1 MAEAGSWPSAAAPE
15 VEPEPAPST
24 WEELELP
31 ARLQSAVE
39 TLGWTAPTPVQ
50 GRTFAT
56 MVAGTDV
63 LVQSQ
68 TGSGKTGAFCLPW
81 LASRFEFGPAKQT
94 GVQLIVLLPTRELA
108 KQVCDELVRLAVD
121 SPVDVLPVYGGTAM
135 APQLDAL
142 AAGVH
147 AVVGTPGRILDHI
160 RRRSLDLSRVRT
172 VVLDECDEMLSM
184 GFLEDIRAILS
195 ACPQD
200 RQTCLFSATVPRDIE
215 RIARRNMRTPVRIEL
230 SGDEI
235 AAAEIDHAYYPT
247 SGTIKTRDLLDIII
261 LEDPTVA
268 IVFCNTREETRLV
281 ANVLQKNGY
290 SAHALS
296 SDLTQAAREQVMG
309 KFRDRKLRFLVATDV
324 AARGIDVSHVSHVIN
339 YSFPENA
346 EVYVHRTGRT
356 GRAGRAG
363 QALSI
368 VSPLEFGSFY
378 TLTKSYKSIQ
388 FTERKLPPADDLAA
402 TRTEVKLDRISHD
415 YSQPVSP
422 EWLLLARRLVEDPR
436 GERVVAYLLHEA
448 IESNRVRTRE
458 QVDLDDAADS
468 QSTDSRQDHGGDR
481 DDRRSDR
488 GRDRYRSD
496 DSGPRGRSSGR
507 GDDRGGRGGRGERSR
522 DRDRDRDRGRHRS
535 GDRDRVGG
543 PGERERPS
551 ARDEGGHSA
560 SVDLAAEPVERR
572 DSSSEDEPRR
582 RRRRRSREDEV
593 QVETPS
599 AEQPPAAKAEA
610 PEAPSGAAA
619 SDSGAEPPGE
629 LPKPVPSQESAD
641 ADAPASESERTS
653 ESEGEAAAPASED
666 ASEASED
673 DDGKPKKRRRRR
685 RRRSQSGEDGAEDS
699 SGEATRVAA
708 EDRSGDGGD
717 GVDGDDDEQGQADE
731 QDDVTADGSPRR
743 KRRRRRR
750 RRGGKSDGEQ
760 APASTQAPSEAFSA
774 RARASDGA
782 ARGEGGSRRRRR
794 RHRGDDAPR
803 DEVAPEPP
811 RVSQDEI
818 VIDIDI
824 DELSAVRTEFGEI
837 DELDELTLKGRRRA
851 VLDDLTDEVEVEDLT
866 ERDAEDDGDTEQDG
880 DDELETGDH
889 EPSGEQ
895 PLAADPGVASS
906 PADADALSVA
916 AAPTSDGPVA
926 EAQPAAAAGSEASE
940 DAEDAEDAEGDK
952 KKRRR
957 RRRRKKAAVVT
968 PELTCPPHKDFWE
981 LWAGKFTAADF
992 VREEDSKDAETE
1004 ADAEDEDEVEVARPA
1019 APFAAPEAEDSLV
1032 PLIPVIQDAPVDDSL
1047 VRVGLNIGRRHGHK
1061 AAHVR
1066 ALLRRLTGLHG
1077 KAVKDLTVRDDNSL
1091 FRMDV
1096 RHFETV
1102 VARLDGSVVDSIELT
1117 LVQISDLDADA
1128 APLRLP
1134 DDQAATIVAANALA
1148 DVLDPSDKP
1157 SDSPGDDKPSDGAS
1171 ESELA
1176 AAAQQAKPEPEP
1188 EPSADEKPSEVDEPQ
1203 PEASPALVTHE
1214 GEAIEPIA
1222 AGPEEG

>member
-1 MAEAGSWPSAAAPE
+1 MQTEAAADAPATGWPSAEPE
-15 VEPEPAPST
+15 VEVAPEPAPST

-39 TLGWTAPTPVQ
+39 ALGWTAPTSVQ

-81 LASRFEFGPAKQT
+81 LASRFEFGPAKDT

-142 AAGVH
+142 SAGVH

-195 ACPQD
+195 ACPQE

-215 RIARRNMRTPVRIEL
+215 RIARRNMRDPVRIEL

-378 TLTKSYKSIQ
+378 TLTKSYKSIV

-422 EWLLLARRLVEDPR
+422 EWLLLARRLVDDPR

-458 QVDLDDAADS
+458 QVDLDDAAGSNAASEGHS
-468 QSTDSRQDHGGDR
+468 QDGERHERHGRSDR
-481 DDRRSDR
+481 DRARDRDR
-488 GRDRYRSD
+488 GRDRFRGGD
-496 DSGPRGRSSGR
+496 RSGPRGDRGSGR
-507 GDDRGGRGGRGERSR
+507 GR
-522 DRDRDRDRGRHRS
+522 DRDRDRDRGERPRER
-535 GDRDRVGG
+535 GRDRDRDRSRDERPGG
-543 PGERERPS
+543 RERERSTS
-551 ARDEGGHSA
+551 AELEAVPTSA
-560 SVDLAAEPVERR
+560 PAAEL
-572 DSSSEDEPRR
+572 DSNEAEPRR

-593 QVETPS
+593 RVDSPS
-599 AEQPPAAKAEA
+599 P
-610 PEAPSGAAA
+610 
-619 SDSGAEPPGE
+619 
-629 LPKPVPSQESAD
+629 
-641 ADAPASESERTS
+641 
-653 ESEGEAAAPASED
+653 EAAAPASTAPATEVTGD
-666 ASEASED
+666 DPGEPRQARPAPINGAVESDQAVEAVEAGEPGEPVEAGEASD
-673 DDGKPKKRRRRR
+673 DDDAKPKKRRRRR
-685 RRRSQSGEDGAEDS
+685 RRRSKAGDGA
-699 SGEATRVAA
+699 GEAASA
-708 EDRSGDGGD
+708 DADESDDDDS
-717 GVDGDDDEQGQADE
+717 DGDDEGQAD
-731 QDDVTADGSPRR
+731 DASADGSEESDGSPKR

-750 RRGGKSDGEQ
+750 RRGGKPDGEQ
-760 APASTQAPSEAFSA
+760 APA
-774 RARASDGA
+774 RA
-782 ARGEGGSRRRRR
+782 
-794 RHRGDDAPR
+794 
-803 DEVAPEPP
+803 
-811 RVSQDEI
+811 Q
-818 VIDIDI
+818 
-824 DELSAVRTEFGEI
+824 
-837 DELDELTLKGRRRA
+837 
-851 VLDDLTDEVEVEDLT
+851 
-866 ERDAEDDGDTEQDG
+866 
-880 DDELETGDH
+880 
-889 EPSGEQ
+889 
-895 PLAADPGVASS
+895 
-906 PADADALSVA
+906 
-916 AAPTSDGPVA
+916 
-926 EAQPAAAAGSEASE
+926 AAG
-940 DAEDAEDAEGDK
+940 
-952 KKRRR
+952 
-957 RRRRKKAAVVT
+957 
-968 PELTCPPHKDFWE
+968 
-981 LWAGKFTAADF
+981 
-992 VREEDSKDAETE
+992 DS
-1004 ADAEDEDEVEVARPA
+1004 
-1019 APFAAPEAEDSLV
+1019 
-1032 PLIPVIQDAPVDDSL
+1032 
-1047 VRVGLNIGRRHGHK
+1047 
-1061 AAHVR
+1061 
-1066 ALLRRLTGLHG
+1066 
-1077 KAVKDLTVRDDNSL
+1077 
-1091 FRMDV
+1091 
-1096 RHFETV
+1096 
-1102 VARLDGSVVDSIELT
+1102 
-1117 LVQISDLDADA
+1117 
-1128 APLRLP
+1128 
-1134 DDQAATIVAANALA
+1134 
-1148 DVLDPSDKP
+1148 
-1157 SDSPGDDKPSDGAS
+1157 
-1171 ESELA
+1171 
-1176 AAAQQAKPEPEP
+1176 
-1188 EPSADEKPSEVDEPQ
+1188 
-1203 PEASPALVTHE
+1203 
-1214 GEAIEPIA
+1214 
-1222 AGPEEG
+1222 GPRS